1 MNDAVMSD
9 LSRSAVP
16 VASTAG
22 WNEDLIFSLLS
33 DPVRRRLLLNLARC
47 GVGQAASQLN
57 GGVGRRLDATL
68 KHLTALRNAGLLV
81 TQPDKVD
88 ARRMLYSLSP
98 AVPVTKSEQ
107 GAAMDFGFVTVRL

>member
-1 MNDAVMSD
+1 MPD
-9 LSRSAVP
+9 LSPRAVP
-16 VASTAG
+16 VASSAG
-22 WNEDLIFSLLS
+22 WNEDLIFSLLA

-98 AVPVTKSEQ
+98 AVPLVKTETGSVI
-107 GAAMDFGFVTVRL
+107 DFGFCSLRL

>member
-1 MNDAVMSD
+1 MPD
-9 LSRSAVP
+9 LSPRAVP
-16 VASTAG
+16 VASSAG

-98 AVPVTKSEQ
+98 AVPLVKTETGSVI
-107 GAAMDFGFVTVRL
+107 DFGFCSLRL